1 MAPESATLKDHWF
14 LATPITKILWAC
26 SWFFFSNLRVLLGSF
41 DPEFC
46 KNFRDSW
53 NLPVGSKL
61 ADLLT
66 KNWTLFLTLAVD
78 FFNLAVLTQIKA
90 VAKARDPKS
99 PGREIQSGWLWW
111 FVKSNLKLY
120 SLKYGFHKKYFQKN

>member
-14 LATPITKILWAC
+14 FDDPYNKDFVSMFLI
-26 SWFFFSNLRVLLGSF
+26 FFSNLRVLLGSF
-41 DPEFC
+41 GPEFC
-46 KNFRDSW
+46 KNFRDS
-53 NLPVGSKL
+53 LPVGSKM

-78 FFNLAVLTQIKA
+78 FFYLAVLTQIKA

-99 PGREIQSGWLWW
+99 PEREIQTGLNCGYDSEIILS
-111 FVKSNLKLY
+111 FTHSSAKEQERK
-120 SLKYGFHKKYFQKN
+120 